1 MNRIQIV
8 NLEEFKTQ
16 YSFVNE
22 SDANNYEYLS
32 GFSYLAK
39 YRPNATIT
47 KNDILNINTG
57 KGNDWGIDNFIILV
71 NDYLVPEMSDLEDC
85 LKYNSSIRVKI
96 VLVQSKTSTSIDIG
110 ELSKFLKGSR
120 DVLSY
125 INGDD
130 RESLPPMNDKLKEK
144 LEILDAI
151 YAKANLFDREDK
163 FRNPRLHMYYV
174 IGGEHKTNKD
184 AQAVLK
190 DNLKTL
196 RTYNL
201 VDDIQCKIV
210 SANEICTLYLNT
222 KNRMTCEFEIEHKM
236 NMPKV
241 DKISESHLC
250 LIPFSEFKK
259 IIIDNDDKL
268 IKSIFEDNVRDFQG
282 ENRVNQAM
290 AETLKTGKIKLFTAM
305 NNGLTIIAR
314 NIVTTGTKMM
324 LEDYQIVNGCQ
335 TCHVLY
341 ENRNIPGIDDLVLM
355 IKIISSEDREI
366 RDSIVVANNS
376 QTEVKR
382 EQLTSL
388 LEAQRN
394 IERYYK
400 AQSQFTKLYYE
411 RRSKQY
417 SYGRENIPADHVI
430 TIPFQIMAYVSM
442 VLGEPHLTSNYYGQ
456 IIEKFNGKNDS
467 RKIFDK
473 NSSPALYYMSALAAF
488 NRDKWLSNGKIDRN
502 LRHVKHHLL
511 YALRLV
517 INHKMPQHN
526 SNNAESYC
534 EEICKILCNEE
545 TGIAAF
551 QKAGKLIKDTLNRE
565 PIHNDLN
572 DTNLAKRIKEYF
584 IRYSNLSSPSNT
596 TDKIIDTDP
605 TDRLI
610 KGQNDHTELVIDSQS
625 KYTGNNN
632 TFKDNES
639 NSYKREIPRLSGP
652 KIIGKIDLSSINSRT
667 SVKKKKEI

>member
-8 NLEEFKTQ
+8 NLEEFKNQ
-16 YSFVNE
+16 YSFGDE
-22 SDANNYEYLS
+22 SNANNYEYLS

-39 YRPNATIT
+39 YRPNSTIT
-47 KNDILNINTG
+47 KNDLLNINIG
-57 KGNDWGIDNFIILV
+57 NGNDWGIDNFIILV

-96 VLVQSKTSTSIDIG
+96 VLVQSKTSSSLDVG

-120 DVLSY
+120 DILSY
-125 INGDD
+125 INGVN

-144 LEILDAI
+144 LEILDVI
-151 YAKANLFDREDK
+151 YSKANLFDREDK

-174 IGGEHKTNKD
+174 IGGENKSNKD
-184 AQAVLK
+184 VQAAVK

-196 RTYNL
+196 RRYNL
-201 VDDIQCKIV
+201 VDDIQCNIV
-210 SANEICTLYLNT
+210 SANEICTLYQNT
-222 KNRMTCEFEIEHKM
+222 KNRMTCEFEVEHKM

-282 ENRVNQAM
+282 ENRVNKAM
-290 AETLKTGKIKLFTAM
+290 AETLKHGNIKLFTAM

-314 NIVTTGTKMM
+314 NIVTTGTKMR

-341 ENRNIPGIDDLVLM
+341 ENRNIDKIDKLVLM

-366 RDSIVVANNS
+366 RDNIIVANNS

-473 NSSPALYYMSALAAF
+473 DSSPALYYMSALAAF
-488 NRDKWLSNGKIDRN
+488 NRDKWLSSGKIDKN
-502 LRHVKHHLL
+502 FRHVKHHLL

-517 INHKMPQHN
+517 INHDMPNHN
-526 SNNAESYC
+526 NNKAENYC
-534 EEICKILCNEE
+534 EEVCKILCNEE
-545 TGIAAF
+545 KGIAAF
-551 QKAGKLIKDTLNRE
+551 QKAGKLIKETLGRE
-565 PIHNDLN
+565 PVHNDLN
-572 DTNLAKRIKEYF
+572 DTNLAKSIKDYFFRHIKEF
-584 IRYSNLSSPSNT
+584 TGDKT
-596 TDKIIDTDP
+596 T
-605 TDRLI
+605 L
-610 KGQNDHTELVIDSQS
+610 
-625 KYTGNNN
+625 
-632 TFKDNES
+632 
-639 NSYKREIPRLSGP
+639 
-652 KIIGKIDLSSINSRT
+652 
-667 SVKKKKEI
+667 